1 MSAGAFLL
9 ASRLWQNGKAGLGCR
24 WTSGWTRC
32 PECRRHAVD
41 MQPVPSL
48 CEAGRRVSK
57 DIKGGDI
64 GPQNSWK
71 SLLRCTMLM
80 FPSLGFCHHLAPTFI
95 VRLSEVWSSES
106 KWKNLVT
113 QKTCDWGPSCS
124 TMGTCSWKFVEHW
137 HLPTSPQEV
146 DVTFSVLR
154 ISHAEF
160 LCIYV
165 HIYIHMFRN
174 LIMVF
179 IYTYVYIYTQFIIQ
193 NYVCIISLLKR
204 VNPSC
209 KLQKSNNDGSCQL
222 KDPLSCFEFLAGI
235 GEESHLAWGPTFG
248 TFSFRSISWKG

>member
-80 FPSLGFCHHLAPTFI
+80 FPSLSFCHHLAPI
-95 VRLSEVWSSES
+95 ECEIIRSWSSVNLRGHS
-106 KWKNLVT
+106 GDQKNMWLGAFLFHNGNMQLKVCRT
-113 QKTCDWGPSCS
+113 LAR
-124 TMGTCSWKFVEHW
+124 
-137 HLPTSPQEV
+137 LPTSPQEV
-146 DVTFSVLR
+146 DVTLEPFFVHQPCR
-154 ISHAEF
+154 IS
-160 LCIYV
+160 
-165 HIYIHMFRN
+165 
-174 LIMVF
+174 
-179 IYTYVYIYTQFIIQ
+179 VYICTCTYM
-193 NYVCIISLLKR
+193 YISIH
-204 VNPSC
+204 V
-209 KLQKSNNDGSCQL
+209 
-222 KDPLSCFEFLAGI
+222 
-235 GEESHLAWGPTFG
+235 
-248 TFSFRSISWKG
+248 

>member
-80 FPSLGFCHHLAPTFI
+80 FPSLSFCHHLAPTFI
-95 VRLSEVWSSES
+95 VRLSEVDHPWIYVDI
-106 KWKNLVT
+106 LVT
-113 QKTCDWGPSCS
+113 QKQHVTGGLPVPQLR
-124 TMGTCSWKFVEHW
+124 TCSWKFVEPW
-137 HLPTSPQEV
+137 DGNPN
-146 DVTFSVLR
+146 FSSRGRCYIGTVLKK
-154 ISHAEF
+154 SAMQNF
-160 LCIYV
+160 CVYM
-165 HIYIHMFRN
+165 YI
-174 LIMVF
+174 
-179 IYTYVYIYTQFIIQ
+179 YIYTH
-193 NYVCIISLLKR
+193 V
-204 VNPSC
+204 
-209 KLQKSNNDGSCQL
+209 
-222 KDPLSCFEFLAGI
+222 
-235 GEESHLAWGPTFG
+235 
-248 TFSFRSISWKG
+248 